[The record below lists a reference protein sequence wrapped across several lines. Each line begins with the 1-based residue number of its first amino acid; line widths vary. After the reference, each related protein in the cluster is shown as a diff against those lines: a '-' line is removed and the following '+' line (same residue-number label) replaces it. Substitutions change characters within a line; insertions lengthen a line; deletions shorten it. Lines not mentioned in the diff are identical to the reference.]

1 MIEKQGHMKENYRAL
16 TRAYRPKTFEDIVS
30 QEHVSSTLKNAIRND
45 RLSHAYMFCG
55 PRGVGKTTMARVLA
69 REVNQVAD
77 SVDGEELGR
86 TLNIVEM
93 DAASNRKIDDV
104 RALKEVIRVPPQNG
118 RYKIFII
125 DEVHMLTKEAFNALL
140 KTLEEP
146 PPHAIFI
153 FATTE
158 PHKVLPTI
166 LSRVQRF
173 DFKRIGV
180 DEIINRLK
188 VICSRESITIDD
200 ESLHVIARR
209 ADGALRD
216 ALGLMDQAIA
226 FCGDEITYGE
236 LLKAL
241 NIVDRNDLFTL
252 IDIVRERDSG
262 AGLTLIGEL
271 IQAGT
276 DIQEFLV
283 TLTEHIRNLYVA
295 LDLGRLH
302 LVEATESTRERY
314 VAQAGG
320 FSEDDLIRML
330 HLVSDAQ
337 LRIRDARQ
345 PRIQFEILLLKLIHM
360 SRSTELSELIEG
372 LDQLKK
378 NSGSESLTASVEPES
393 TPSAEPGSSAAR
405 DQTSGLASAS
415 AESDRPTVPEES
427 AEQAGSQ
434 GESDSP
440 DVADA
445 SVGSEEKLDI
455 TDVSQLEETQDPSL
469 DDESTDP
476 ERVPGDLNRP
486 VGSFAASS
494 IEPDKAVDATDSVS
508 AAATPDRSDE
518 PAGGD
523 AVADAGGS
531 DGGAVT
537 PVESDESTGSEGSSD
552 TTGSTDTIGADS
564 SESSTDTIGPG
575 SSGSSAET
583 AGSDSPVDTS
593 ESEEDDEIS
602 LFGRPT
608 LFVAGQNTGS
618 GRQAVGTGE
627 GATLSRNTD
636 SVRSRSTDQSV
647 VGESDAGSSQ
657 TTGHRAGNGRT
668 SGINS
673 VHDVKERWKELLKVL
688 EESAPPTLYFQM
700 LRVKV
705 SDLDGRTLTV
715 SVDNAFARQL
725 VEENQEALG
734 SCMKRVF
741 GKRLKVVCNVVR
753 NEREEAQRM
762 SPYERFMELQKKDPN
777 IRTLVDLFGAEL
789 EY

>member
-1 MIEKQGHMKENYRAL
+1 M
-16 TRAYRPKTFEDIVS
+16 
-30 QEHVSSTLKNAIRND
+30 
-45 RLSHAYMFCG
+45 
-55 PRGVGKTTMARVLA
+55 
-69 REVNQVAD
+69 
-77 SVDGEELGR
+77 
-86 TLNIVEM
+86 
-93 DAASNRKIDDV
+93 
-104 RALKEVIRVPPQNG
+104 
-118 RYKIFII
+118 
-125 DEVHMLTKEAFNALL
+125 
-140 KTLEEP
+140 
-146 PPHAIFI
+146 
-153 FATTE
+153 
-158 PHKVLPTI
+158 
-166 LSRVQRF
+166 
-173 DFKRIGV
+173 
-180 DEIINRLK
+180 
-188 VICSRESITIDD
+188 
-200 ESLHVIARR
+200 
-209 ADGALRD
+209 
-216 ALGLMDQAIA
+216 
-226 FCGDEITYGE
+226 
-236 LLKAL
+236 
-241 NIVDRNDLFTL
+241 
-252 IDIVRERDSG
+252 
-262 AGLTLIGEL
+262 
-271 IQAGT
+271 
-276 DIQEFLV
+276 
-283 TLTEHIRNLYVA
+283 
-295 LDLGRLH
+295 
-302 LVEATESTRERY
+302 
-314 VAQAGG
+314 
-320 FSEDDLIRML
+320 
-330 HLVSDAQ
+330 
-337 LRIRDARQ
+337 
-345 PRIQFEILLLKLIHM
+345 
-360 SRSTELSELIEG
+360 
-372 LDQLKK
+372 
-378 NSGSESLTASVEPES
+378 
-393 TPSAEPGSSAAR
+393 
-405 DQTSGLASAS
+405 
-415 AESDRPTVPEES
+415 
-427 AEQAGSQ
+427 EQ
-434 GESDSP
+434 
-440 DVADA
+440 
-445 SVGSEEKLDI
+445 
-455 TDVSQLEETQDPSL
+455 TQDPSL
-469 DDESTDP
+469 VDESTDP
-476 ERVPGDLNRP
+476 ERAPGDLNRP
-486 VGSFAASS
+486 VGSFDASS

-518 PAGGD
+518 PAGSD

-552 TTGSTDTIGADS
+552 TTGSTGTTGSTDTIGADS
-564 SESSTDTIGPG
+564 SESSTDTIGPGSSG

-636 SVRSRSTDQSV
+636 SVRSRSTSQPV
-647 VGESDAGSSQ
+647 VGESDEGSSSQ